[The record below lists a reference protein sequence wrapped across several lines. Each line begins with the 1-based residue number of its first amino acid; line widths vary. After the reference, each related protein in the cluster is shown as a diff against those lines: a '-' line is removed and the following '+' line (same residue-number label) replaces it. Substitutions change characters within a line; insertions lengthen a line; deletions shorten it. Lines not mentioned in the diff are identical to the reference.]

1 MRTAYCLAL
10 AATLLS
16 LPAAGATITLFY
28 GDNDGFGIGA
38 TTFKDPTVNSAS
50 GGEAAGTDV
59 QRIGTCCSAP
69 GFAPTSTLSF
79 GAIAGITSI
88 QITMSLNG
96 FGGDTAPVDGPNSIV
111 LDGMA
116 VPVSFLGGFGSFL
129 DSANPNIE
137 TRSAFL
143 PAGFFPLFA
152 DGSVNLTGTRITER
166 DGFQSFQVDYIRF
179 DVNTD
184 AAVPEPASLGVV
196 GLGLTALGLLLRRRA
211 AGRR

>member
-16 LPAAGATITLFY
+16 LPAAGANITLFY
-28 GDNDGFGIGA
+28 GDNDGFGVGA
-38 TTFKDPTVNSAS
+38 TTFKDPTINSAS
-50 GGEAAGTDV
+50 GGEAAGTDI
-59 QRIGTCCSAP
+59 RLIGTGFSAP

-79 GAIAGITSI
+79 GAITGVTSI
-88 QITMSLNG
+88 QITMSMNA
-96 FGGDTAPVDGPNSIV
+96 FGGDISPVDGPNSIV

-116 VPVSFLGGFGSFL
+116 VPVSFLGGFGSFA

-143 PAGFFPLFA
+143 PATFFPLFA
-152 DGSVNLTGTRITER
+152 DGSVNLTGTRITEA
-166 DGFQSFQVDYIRF
+166 GGAQSFQIDYIRF
-179 DVNTD
+179 DVSTD
-184 AAVPEPASLGVV
+184 AAVPEPASLGIV